1 MMGLL
6 QLTTLWRPSERL
18 AEIAR
23 QIAERSQPEVSQRV
37 SGGTAGMSAPERRG
51 YIRARSAAVIHR
63 EVDRAMLQ
71 QPILRAADRPA
82 LLQLATD
89 AVITAVACKTPPARR
104 RRVA

>member
-1 MMGLL
+1 MGLL

-23 QIAERSQPEVSQRV
+23 QIAERSRQEVSQRV
-37 SGGTAGMSAPERRG
+37 LGGTGGMSAAERRG

-63 EVDRAMLQ
+63 EVDQAMLQ
-71 QPILRAADRPA
+71 QPALRAVDRPA

-89 AVITAVACKTPPARR
+89 AVITVVASSTPPARR